1 MKNTEVAAVKESL
14 KDLIDEAE
22 ACVLMR
28 RSRQKTIDGVIS
40 DMIIGDEASS
50 DQGIEKTK
58 EKLEGFV
65 GFVWDQLTAARDL
78 GEYEGVKPPHG

>member
-58 EKLEGFV
+58 EKLE
-65 GFVWDQLTAARDL
+65 
-78 GEYEGVKPPHG
+78 